1 VFHDIERITLIFI
14 ITSYSMKQAGSH
26 IFVFSMFKMI
36 LVLKELCTFHI
47 GVKDMKIFRCTVIF
61 LKKIRRS
68 FFFNILLFWYYT
80 GIILFIRIM
89 YPLEICNYIKI
100 DK

>member
-1 VFHDIERITLIFI
+1 
-14 ITSYSMKQAGSH
+14 MKQAGSH

-68 FFFNILLFWYYT
+68 FFFNIYSFGITQVLFC
-80 GIILFIRIM
+80 LS
-89 YPLEICNYIKI
+89 E
-100 DK
+100 

>member
-1 VFHDIERITLIFI
+1 
-14 ITSYSMKQAGSH
+14 MKQAGSH
-26 IFVFSMFKMI
+26 IFAFSMFKMI

-80 GIILFIRIM
+80 GIILFIRII
-89 YPLEICNYIKI
+89 YPLEICNSIKI
-100 DK
+100 DQ

>member
-1 VFHDIERITLIFI
+1 
-14 ITSYSMKQAGSH
+14 MKQAGSH

-80 GIILFIRIM
+80 GIILFIRII
-89 YPLEICNYIKI
+89 YPLEICNSIKI

>member
-1 VFHDIERITLIFI
+1 MFHDIERITLIFI

-61 LKKIRRS
+61 LKKIVEV
-68 FFFNILLFWYYT
+68 FFLHLTLFWYYT

-89 YPLEICNYIKI
+89 YPLKYGNYIKI

>member
-1 VFHDIERITLIFI
+1 
-14 ITSYSMKQAGSH
+14 MKQAGSH

-61 LKKIRRS
+61 LKK
-68 FFFNILLFWYYT
+68 NT
-80 GIILFIRIM
+80 
-89 YPLEICNYIKI
+89 
-100 DK
+100 

>member
-1 VFHDIERITLIFI
+1 
-14 ITSYSMKQAGSH
+14 MKQAGSH

-100 DK
+100 DKLKKW

>member
-1 VFHDIERITLIFI
+1 
-14 ITSYSMKQAGSH
+14 MKQAGSH

-89 YPLEICNYIKI
+89 YPLEICNSIKI

>member
-1 VFHDIERITLIFI
+1 
-14 ITSYSMKQAGSH
+14 MKQAGSH

-80 GIILFIRIM
+80 GIILFIRII
-89 YPLEICNYIKI
+89 YPLEICDSIKI

>member
-1 VFHDIERITLIFI
+1 
-14 ITSYSMKQAGSH
+14 MKQAGSH

-61 LKKIRRS
+61 PEKIRRS

>member
-1 VFHDIERITLIFI
+1 
-14 ITSYSMKQAGSH
+14 MKQAGSH
-26 IFVFSMFKMI
+26 FFAFSMFKMI

-80 GIILFIRIM
+80 GIILFIRII
-89 YPLEICNYIKI
+89 YPLEICNSIKI

>member
-1 VFHDIERITLIFI
+1 
-14 ITSYSMKQAGSH
+14 MKQAGSH

-68 FFFNILLFWYYT
+68 FFFNILLCWYYT
-80 GIILFIRIM
+80 GIILFIRII
-89 YPLEICNYIKI
+89 YPLEICNSIKI

>member
-1 VFHDIERITLIFI
+1 
-14 ITSYSMKQAGSH
+14 MKQAGSH

-68 FFFNILLFWYYT
+68 FFFNIKL
-80 GIILFIRIM
+80 
-89 YPLEICNYIKI
+89 
-100 DK
+100 

>member
-1 VFHDIERITLIFI
+1 
-14 ITSYSMKQAGSH
+14 MKQAGSH
-26 IFVFSMFKMI
+26 IFAFSMFKMI

-68 FFFNILLFWYYT
+68 FFFNI
-80 GIILFIRIM
+80 
-89 YPLEICNYIKI
+89 C
-100 DK
+100 

>member
-1 VFHDIERITLIFI
+1 
-14 ITSYSMKQAGSH
+14 MKQAGSH

-89 YPLEICNYIKI
+89 YPIGNM
-100 DK
+100 